1 MHTDKPKDAR
11 GLWGY
16 VALTFGVS
24 WLIWATPVMASL
36 GWIESPVPNLVLAI
50 VGAHGPLVA
59 ALVMTGRESGWAG
72 VKRLVRAGFDVR
84 MTLVWWIVI
93 VFAPVLL
100 SGLAVWANGMTSE
113 FVLDTTLLRQ
123 PLMILPTFVAMF
135 VVGGSVQEEFGW
147 RGYALP
153 RLLAVWNPLLASVI
167 LGLVWGL
174 WHWPLFFVDGAS
186 QSFMPFGVFVLLA
199 VGFSVLFT
207 LAYLRTE
214 RNLFSA
220 LLLHTVINTSLS
232 LFPPIEQR
240 AGGNQMA
247 LTYLALAYVVVA
259 VVLVLREPG
268 WWLRGPG
275 GARA

>member
-1 MHTDKPKDAR
+1 MKTERTQDTR
-11 GLWGY
+11 GVWGY
-16 VALTFGVS
+16 FALAFGVS
-24 WLIWATPVMASL
+24 WLIWATPVMESL
-36 GWIESPVPNLVLAI
+36 GWIESPVPNQVLAI

-59 ALVMTGRESGWAG
+59 ALVMTWREAGWAA

-84 MTLVWWIVI
+84 MTLIWWIVI
-93 VFAPVLL
+93 LFAPVVL
-100 SGLAVWANGMTSE
+100 SGLAAWLNSETSE

-123 PLMILPTFVAMF
+123 PLLILPTFVAMF
-135 VVGGSVQEEFGW
+135 LVGGSVQEEFGW

-153 RLLAVWNPLLASVI
+153 RLLAVWNPLLASVV

-186 QSFMPFGVFVLLA
+186 QAFMPFGVFVLL
-199 VGFSVLFT
+199 VTGFSVLFT
-207 LAYLRTE
+207 LAYVRTG

-259 VVLVLREPG
+259 VVLVVKEPG
-268 WWLRGPG
+268 WWLKAPSEGVP
-275 GARA
+275 